1 MKSGGGVI
9 EGDIDIMLD
18 QRPREE
24 SCSVNTEKNG
34 NKTIYD
40 LNIYDVNM

>member
-1 MKSGGGVI
+1 MAERVI

-24 SCSVNTEKNG
+24 SSSVNTEKNE